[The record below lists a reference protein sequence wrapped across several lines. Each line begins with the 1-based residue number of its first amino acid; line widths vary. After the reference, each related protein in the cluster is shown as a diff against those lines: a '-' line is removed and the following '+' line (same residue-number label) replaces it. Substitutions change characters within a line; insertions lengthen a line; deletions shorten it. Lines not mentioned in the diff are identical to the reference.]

1 MKKEII
7 TKGTIIDTIDGFL
20 VIEERNDGGLYKAS
34 HCTFNEFTGT
44 VEGDAL
50 LLTAA
55 DIERHMKEVD
65 GRNHKVEWTD
75 VRYFLDF
82 SATDPDVF
90 TLKTIEERDDFCTGR
105 LSDIPGADVDWQDA
119 LDKYFEEK
127 FDIKPN
133 EWEVG

>member
-1 MKKEII
+1 MKREHT
-7 TKGTIIDTIDGFL
+7 TKGTQIDTIDGFIVL
-20 VIEERNDGGLYKAS
+20 KERNDSGLFYADEHEIDDEENAIPAGKAM
-34 HCTFNEFTGT
+34 
-44 VEGDAL
+44 
-50 LLTAA
+50 LTAA
-55 DIERHMKEVD
+55 DIERRMKELD

-105 LSDIPGADVDWQDA
+105 LSDIQGADVDWQDA